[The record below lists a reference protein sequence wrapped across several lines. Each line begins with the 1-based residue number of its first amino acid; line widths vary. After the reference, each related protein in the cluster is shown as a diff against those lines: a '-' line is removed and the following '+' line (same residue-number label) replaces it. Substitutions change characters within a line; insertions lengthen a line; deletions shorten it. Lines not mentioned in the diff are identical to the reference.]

1 VGPDKLYRK
10 IPWDFL
16 RGKTPKFHGM
26 CRYYFLAPPNIFHN
40 FVSFHPILMFLTILE
55 SGDKTNNIG
64 DEFKT
69 ITHEISLISHKE
81 NPTDF
86 FL

>member
-1 VGPDKLYRK
+1 MGSFKGPDKLYRK

-16 RGKTPKFHGM
+16 RGKTPKFRGM
-26 CRYYFLAPPNIFHN
+26 CRYYFLAPPKFFHN
-40 FVSFHPILMFLTILE
+40 FVSFHPILMFLTIWE

-69 ITHEISLISHKE
+69 IRLILI
-81 NPTDF
+81 NT
-86 FL
+86 